1 MTAFRETYESL
12 NLAPR
17 PIRAHLLA
25 CTTVVFGGDYYAGR
39 RETINLTGLVQINTW
54 PMAGF
59 ETRVDNEG
67 YSQLEQELNSAPGL
81 GVQGFSYEL
90 DDRIQLLSNPLLP
103 STGLVRQIVPGRNF
117 PAQMHLRRFGILE
130 TSTLRL
136 THRNAIDTYAV
147 IDDVPPYTK
156 PLTRPYHGIP
166 RGDGPFDIAHAPNVL
181 RGTTLPEAWYPA
193 DDDNEPTGI
202 TPALFFAPSAAPFMS
217 MLVDPSM
224 IMQVSMEGSID
235 VEVNGRTER
244 IDVAG
249 DHLNAAGGEI
259 LLFEPG
265 KHDDGAGVLAQM
277 SRLALVGHSD
287 ALGGRVMLRASW
299 PRPSGGALGEGNEDS
314 LAQVRFAGDLHLDA
328 EFDLITPAG
337 TLYAA
342 GPVRLGG
349 KLKDLQP
356 AGSELALGSVDTPIM
371 AADGTARARLTG
383 ARFTMR
389 DASVGE
395 HAYVNGSR

>member
-1 MTAFRETYESL
+1 MSAFRETYESL
-12 NLAPR
+12 NLEPK

-25 CTTVVFGGDYYAGR
+25 CTTVVFGDDYYAGR
-39 RETINLTGLVQINTW
+39 RETINLSGLVQINTW
-54 PMAGF
+54 PMPGF
-59 ETRVDNEG
+59 EARVDDEG
-67 YSQLEQELNSAPGL
+67 YAELEQMLNSAPETGIK
-81 GVQGFSYEL
+81 GFSYEL
-90 DDRIQLLSNPLLP
+90 DDRVQLLTNPLLP
-103 STGLVRQIVPGRNF
+103 STGRVRQIAPGKNF
-117 PAQMHLRRFGILE
+117 PAQMHIRRFGILE

-193 DDDNEPTGI
+193 DDDNEPTGV
-202 TPALFFAPSAAPFMS
+202 TPTLFFAPSAAPFMS

-224 IMQVSMEGSID
+224 IMQVSMEGSVD
-235 VEVNGRTER
+235 VEINGKTER

-249 DHLNAAGGEI
+249 DHLKAAGAEI

-277 SRLALVGHSD
+277 SRLAMVGHSD

-299 PRPSGGALGEGNEDS
+299 PRPSVGSLGEGNEDS
-314 LAQVRFAGDLHLDA
+314 LSRVRFASDLHLDA
-328 EFDLITPAG
+328 EFDIVTPAG

-342 GPVRLGG
+342 KPVRLGG
-349 KLKDLQP
+349 KLKDLEP
-356 AGSELALGSVDTPIM
+356 AGSELALGSADTPIL
-371 AADGTARARLTG
+371 AADGTAKARLTG

-389 DASVGE
+389 DSVVGE
-395 HAYVNGSR
+395 HAYLDG

>member
-1 MTAFRETYESL
+1 M
-12 NLAPR
+12 
-17 PIRAHLLA
+17 
-25 CTTVVFGGDYYAGR
+25 FGDDYYAGR
-39 RETINLTGLVQINTW
+39 RETVNLSGLVQINTW
-54 PMAGF
+54 PMPGF
-59 ETRVDNEG
+59 ETRVDKDG
-67 YSQLEQELNSAPGL
+67 YAELEQELAGAPEA
-81 GVQGFSYEL
+81 GVKGFSYEL
-90 DDRIQLLSNPLLP
+90 DDRIQLVSNPLLP
-103 STGLVRQIVPGRNF
+103 SLGLVRQIAPGKNF

-130 TSTLRL
+130 TGTLRL

-147 IDDVPPYTK
+147 IDNVPPYNK
-156 PLTRPYHGIP
+156 PLTRPYHGTP

-181 RGTTLPEAWYPA
+181 RATTLPEAWYPA
-193 DDDNEPTGI
+193 DDDNQPTGT
-202 TPALFFAPSAAPFMS
+202 TPTLFFAPSAAPFMS
-217 MLVDPSM
+217 MLVDPTM
-224 IMQVSMEGSID
+224 IMQVSMEGSIE
-235 VEVNGRTER
+235 VEINGKTER

-249 DHLNAAGGEI
+249 DHLKAAGAEI

-265 KHDDGAGVLAQM
+265 KHDGGAGVLAQM
-277 SRLALVGHSD
+277 SRLATVGHSD

-314 LAQVRFAGDLHLDA
+314 LSQVRFAGDLHLDA
-328 EFDLITPAG
+328 EVDLITPTG

-356 AGSELALGSVDTPIM
+356 TGSDLALTGVDTPIM
-371 AADGTARARLTG
+371 AADGTAKARLTG

-395 HAYVNGSR
+395 HATVYG